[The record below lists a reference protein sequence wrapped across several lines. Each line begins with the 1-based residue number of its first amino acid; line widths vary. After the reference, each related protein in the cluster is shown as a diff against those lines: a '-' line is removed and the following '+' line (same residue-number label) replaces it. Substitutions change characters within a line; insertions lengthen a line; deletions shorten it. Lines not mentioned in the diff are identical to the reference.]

1 MICEGHGFSAKTVQ
15 PASCLIALKRDYNEV
30 KKECVPLLTHTRK
43 LSFSRICKLHLH
55 ADSDISAK
63 RFNYIPLWIL
73 NLYTIENLI

>member
-1 MICEGHGFSAKTVQ
+1 MICEGQWIFGKNGS

-55 ADSDISAK
+55 ADSDISAN